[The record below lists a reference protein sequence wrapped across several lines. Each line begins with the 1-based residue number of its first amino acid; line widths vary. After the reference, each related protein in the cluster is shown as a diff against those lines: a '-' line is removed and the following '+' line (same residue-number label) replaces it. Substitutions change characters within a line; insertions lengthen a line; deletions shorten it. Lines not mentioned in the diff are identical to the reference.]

1 MATFEF
7 EAWTATVV
15 ILTLLCVWCF
25 PALAPA
31 LHSLVTEAV
40 TAVPATLGGHTLIEQ
55 RFLCPGIRGHT
66 LGRRQASRFFRG
78 FGTEVLRLLRN
89 RQKWSQ
95 FGLQLQAPRFKSL
108 FQGIERT
115 IGKLKRTQV
124 VCSPVAYTVQT
135 VPTRSR
141 ATVRPVPTRSR
152 AGRVR

>member
-40 TAVPATLGGHTLIEQ
+40 TAVPATLCGHSLVEQ

-66 LGRRQASRFFRG
+66 LGRRQAIRQIFWFHSTPSFTQSHTAGSFRTV
-78 FGTEVLRLLRN
+78 FAETVL
-89 RQKWSQ
+89 WII
-95 FGLQLQAPRFKSL
+95 A
-108 FQGIERT
+108 
-115 IGKLKRTQV
+115 
-124 VCSPVAYTVQT
+124 
-135 VPTRSR
+135 
-141 ATVRPVPTRSR
+141 
-152 AGRVR
+152 